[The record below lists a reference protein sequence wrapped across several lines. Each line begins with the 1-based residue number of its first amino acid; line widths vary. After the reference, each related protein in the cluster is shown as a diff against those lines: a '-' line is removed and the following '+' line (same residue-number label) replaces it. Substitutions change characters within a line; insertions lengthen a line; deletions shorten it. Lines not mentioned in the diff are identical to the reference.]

1 MEVYRLTHLGY
12 RLSHNIRHEEKPEWG
27 VIYYLS
33 RMHVAT
39 KEKILSEVPGTSP
52 STLAKLRIKKV
63 IVEESGV
70 DV

>member
-1 MEVYRLTHLGY
+1 MAIYRLSPLGY
-12 RLSHNIRHEEKPEWG
+12 RLSHNIRHEDKPEWG

-39 KEKILSEVPGTSP
+39 KEKIIAEVPGATP
-52 STLAKLRIKKV
+52 ITLAKLRLKRV